1 MNKKLPVFADQ
12 ALSSATNFGA
22 SALVAGLL
30 TAPDFGA
37 YALAF
42 TFYLIAL
49 GLSRSWTSD
58 PLLVLWSASSDRAL
72 SERAVARAALVAAAL
87 GAAFA
92 LVAMVIG
99 LVVRGSSGEAMLV
112 LAVLLPFALVQD
124 VWRFGLVML
133 ERPWGACVSDLIWLV
148 VAIGSIMSLR
158 LADNRSLPLAMA
170 AWMVG
175 AVPGALIGFR
185 QVSSTWHRPR
195 VIRWLSEVGGLS
207 RSISAEFMVLT
218 VSGYLMVVV
227 LAGLGSLD
235 DAAAVRAAQIIMGPV
250 TVVFAGAAM
259 YVIPE
264 MARASLGGG
273 RRTYR
278 IGQIQSVLLAALAA
292 GWLLAAL
299 LIPDFIGER
308 VFGASWAG
316 ASDVLFVVGLAYV
329 GNAATT
335 GAVSGLRAM
344 GWARLSLR
352 LRLVAAALI
361 IAGTAAGSFHSIP
374 EGALA
379 GFAAGSCLAV
389 ATWWAGFRSRY
400 RERLIAAIE
409 GAL

>member
-1 MNKKLPVFADQ
+1 MNKKLPVFVDQ

-42 TFYLIAL
+42 TFYLVAL

-58 PLLVLWSASSDRAL
+58 PLLVLWSASSDQAL
-72 SERAVARAALVAAAL
+72 SERAVAHAAHVAAAL
-87 GAAFA
+87 GSAFA
-92 LVAMVIG
+92 LVALVIG

-133 ERPWGACVSDLIWLV
+133 ERPWRACVSDSIWLV
-148 VAIGSIMSLR
+148 VAIASIMSLR

-185 QVSSTWHRPR
+185 QVSSTWHRPN
-195 VIRWLSEVGGLS
+195 VIRWLSQVRALS
-207 RSISAEFMVLT
+207 RSISAEFVVLT

-273 RRTYR
+273 WRTYR
-278 IGQIQSVLLAALAA
+278 IGQIQSGVLAAVAT

-316 ASDVLFVVGLAYV
+316 ASDVLLVVGLAYV

-361 IAGTAAGSFHSIP
+361 IGGTAAGSFHSMP
-374 EGALA
+374 TGALA

-389 ATWWAGFRSRY
+389 ATWWAGFRWRY
-400 RERLIAAIE
+400 RERLTTPSD
-409 GAL
+409 GAV